1 MTDSQ
6 TTATET
12 RSPRRRR
19 RLLGGTAASVGLITA
34 MLTAGS
40 LPAQAAC
47 EESGQWL
54 FSPATESAES
64 LVSAGPPQSNY
75 NGTGSTASTTFSAQ
89 ASATVEASVSGSAN
103 VSLDAK
109 LASMSATYGTSF
121 SASLTAGLGNDITI
135 DIPPGQTGNGEYGV
149 YTVTVTG
156 TETLY
161 GPSCE
166 AVESRTSTVTSPV
179 RVGWNT
185 WLS

>member
-1 MTDSQ
+1 MTESQ
-6 TTATET
+6 TSAIET
-12 RSPRRRR
+12 TPPRRRR
-19 RLLGGTAASVGLITA
+19 RVIGGTAASAALVAA

-54 FSPATESAES
+54 FSPETRSAET
-64 LVSAGPPQSNY
+64 LVAAGPTQSNY
-75 NGTGSTASTTFSAQ
+75 NGTGTTASTTFSAQ
-89 ASATVEASVSGSAN
+89 ATATVEASVSGSVN
-103 VSLDAK
+103 VGLDAK
-109 LASMSATYGTSF
+109 LASMSTTYGTSF
-121 SASLTAGLGNDITI
+121 SASLSAGLGNDITI
-135 DIPPGQTGNGEYGV
+135 DIPPGQTGNGDYGV

-179 RVGWNT
+179 RVGWTT
-185 WLS
+185 WIS